1 MMRLVSLA
9 GAFRALVVV
18 GSVLAL
24 SSCIDA
30 AAKRTTHWDEY
41 YARTN
46 TPRAHVQVVPP
57 EGTTLPMAELIA
69 EYVVSHLQREKISAA
84 VGDGKAS
91 DGQYFILTGL
101 AEENLTDPHIRYHH
115 VLRWVLTNANG
126 QVISTYS
133 HGVEGT
139 DQEWQFGDPR
149 LLSAIGF
156 GTAGPIAKMI
166 LAETKATV
174 PIDPLR
180 RGLLV
185 EQVSGLNDENSAH
198 LTRAVAD
205 ALRTSDVFV
214 TGDPR
219 QASFRLAGHV
229 DVARADDGF
238 DDISIV
244 WRVLTM
250 DGRELGNAVQ
260 ENRLPWG
267 AVEGR
272 WTELAPS
279 VAKAAAVGVE
289 HVFGTRA
296 GPPPG
301 APERARGE
309 PPRIVL
315 PGEPGRAPPPP
326 Q

>member
-1 MMRLVSLA
+1 MMPIKPRLA
-9 GAFRALVVV
+9 
-18 GSVLAL
+18 VLAL
-24 SSCIDA
+24 MLGALVLSSCSDL
-30 AAKRTTHWDEY
+30 AAKRQTHWDEY
-41 YARTN
+41 YAQSN

-57 EGTTLPMAELIA
+57 DGTTLPMAKLIA
-69 EYVVSHLQREKISAA
+69 EYVVNHLKTEKISATI
-84 VGDGKAS
+84 GDGKAI
-91 DGQYFILTGL
+91 GGRYFILTGT
-101 AEENLTDPHIRYHH
+101 AEENLNDPHGKYHY
-115 VLRWVLTNANG
+115 VLRWVLSDANG
-126 QVISTYS
+126 QLISTYS
-133 HGVEGT
+133 HGVEGS
-139 DQEWQFGDPR
+139 DQKWQFGDPQ

-156 GTAGPIAKMI
+156 ATAGPIARLI
-166 LAETKATV
+166 FQETKATV

-185 EQVSGLNDENSAH
+185 EQVSGLDGVNGEY
-198 LTRAVAD
+198 LTRALAN

-214 TGDPR
+214 TGDAR

-229 DVARADDGF
+229 DITRADDGF
-238 DDISIV
+238 DDVRIV

-250 DGRELGNAVQ
+250 DRRELGNAVQ

-267 AVEGR
+267 TVEGR
-272 WTELAPS
+272 WAELAPR

-289 HVFGTRA
+289 HVFGTRV

-301 APERARGE
+301 APERAHGE

>member
-1 MMRLVSLA
+1 MIRFGALLA
-9 GAFRALVVV
+9 G
-18 GSVLAL
+18 VLAL
-24 SSCIDA
+24 CSCMDS

-41 YARTN
+41 YARTD

-57 EGTTLPMAELIA
+57 EGTTLPMAKLIA
-69 EYVVSHLQREKISAA
+69 TYVVSHLQKEKISAA
-84 VGDGKAS
+84 IGDGKAS
-91 DGQYFILTGL
+91 EGRYFILTGM
-101 AEENLTDPHIRYHH
+101 AEENLTDPHAKYHH
-115 VLRWVLTNANG
+115 VLRWVLSDATG

-139 DQEWQFGDPR
+139 DQQWQFGDPQV
-149 LLSAIGF
+149 LSTIGF
-156 GTAGPIAKMI
+156 DTAGPIAKMI

-174 PIDPLR
+174 PLDPLR

-185 EQVSGLNDENSAH
+185 EQVSGLDEGNSEH
-198 LTRAVAD
+198 LTRALAE

-229 DVARADDGF
+229 DVVRAADGF
-238 DDISIV
+238 DDITIV
-244 WRVLTM
+244 WRVLTL

-267 AVEGR
+267 MVDQHWG
-272 WTELAPS
+272 ELAPN

-309 PPRIVL
+309 PPRVVL